1 MNDIIK
7 NKLETLPKKP
17 GSYQYKN
24 SEGEIIYVGKAKNLY
39 NRVHSY
45 FVGSH
50 DAKTTKLVSQ
60 IADLEYIITASEIEA
75 FILEINLIKKYRPKY
90 NIMLMDDK
98 KYPYI
103 VVSKEANPK
112 VYYTREIEK
121 INGKVYGPYPNSK
134 AAKEVVDML
143 NRMYPL
149 RKCARIPKKECLY
162 YHIGQCL
169 GPCIKKIDKS
179 QYDTILYKINNIL
192 KGNVKDEIKILD
204 VFMKQASMELNFEKA
219 IEYRNLIESLKAIG
233 EKQNMEG
240 YLIDTDCFGYYRFE
254 DKLSVQVFH
263 LREGKMIE
271 RNGYLIDLINEDN
284 EEDEENVFQEFV
296 ISFYE
301 VNNNPKPRNI
311 LVCAGDI
318 EIYEQSLGNNV
329 SIPIKGKKKELVN
342 LVIANAKNKID
353 TLLNLEE
360 REYKKTIGAMN
371 DIAKLLSLDELHTM
385 EMFDNSNIMGASPVS
400 AMIAIKDGKF
410 DRKNYRKFKIKTVE
424 GPNDVATMY
433 EVVTRRYSNFGNN
446 PDLIIMDGGET
457 QVNACLKA
465 LEDINRE
472 INVLGLVKDENHRTR
487 ALYYQGQEISIDKHS
502 FAFKLLESAQE
513 EVHRYAI
520 TFFRSTHLKDTFE
533 SKLMKVKG
541 IGKAKAKKILLMLK
555 DDDPYERVKSLKL
568 NDEQFS
574 EIVKIC
580 SLKEKRKDESIR

>member
-1 MNDIIK
+1 
-7 NKLETLPKKP
+7 
-17 GSYQYKN
+17 
-24 SEGEIIYVGKAKNLY
+24 
-39 NRVHSY
+39 
-45 FVGSH
+45 
-50 DAKTTKLVSQ
+50 
-60 IADLEYIITASEIEA
+60 
-75 FILEINLIKKYRPKY
+75 
-90 NIMLMDDK
+90 
-98 KYPYI
+98 
-103 VVSKEANPK
+103 
-112 VYYTREIEK
+112 
-121 INGKVYGPYPNSK
+121 
-134 AAKEVVDML
+134 
-143 NRMYPL
+143 
-149 RKCARIPKKECLY
+149 
-162 YHIGQCL
+162 
-169 GPCIKKIDKS
+169 
-179 QYDTILYKINNIL
+179 
-192 KGNVKDEIKILD
+192 
-204 VFMKQASMELNFEKA
+204 MKQASMELNFEKA

-271 RNGYLIDLINEDN
+271 RNGYLIDLINED
-284 EEDEENVFQEFV
+284 DEENVFQEFV

-533 SKLMKVKG
+533 LKLMKVKG

-555 DDDPYERVKSLKL
+555 DDDPYEMVKSLKL